1 MIEKILFFQ
10 EAQKK
15 DERLL
20 EFPLKL
26 SHVQPAARSDIQIT

>member
-1 MIEKILFFQ
+1 MFLFFVFLPQ

-15 DERLL
+15 DKHLL

-26 SHVQPAARSDIQIT
+26 PNIQAASR